1 MANTGLRQCTFSM
14 QKDEFV
20 FRKSYGIDDISFLA
34 IAPDIG
40 RESHSCFCQVPDRS
54 GQVIRS
60 RHIASYYG
68 SLLPPPGTTALS
80 WKAIFQTSAVCVLG
94 LDPDRCQ

>member
-1 MANTGLRQCTFSM
+1 MANAGLRQCTFFM

-20 FRKSYGIDDISFLA
+20 FRKSYGIDYISFLA

-40 RESHSCFCQVPDRS
+40 RESHSCFCQVRDRS

-60 RHIASYYG
+60 RHIASYYAHCCSRHDG
-68 SLLPPPGTTALS
+68 PQLESD
-80 WKAIFQTSAVCVLG
+80 FQTGA
-94 LDPDRCQ
+94 